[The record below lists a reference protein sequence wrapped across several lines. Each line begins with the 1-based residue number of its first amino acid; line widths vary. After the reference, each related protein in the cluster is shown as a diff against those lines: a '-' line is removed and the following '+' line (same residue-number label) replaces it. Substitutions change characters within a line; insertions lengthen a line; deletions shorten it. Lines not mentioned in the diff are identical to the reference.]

1 MNLFNFFSI
10 RAPLA
15 ILIFLS
21 ATAFARAGTVTVS
34 VAPSSI
40 DEGDDAIFTFTNTP
54 VDFSRS
60 TKVIYYTAGTA
71 LYGDNYTLSGT
82 PGVIII
88 PAGQASAD
96 VILHARADGH
106 FDRTEDAALIVGEK
120 NRYRVGTPKRAS
132 VTIYDVQ

>member
-1 MNLFNFFSI
+1 MNLFNFFSR

-15 ILIFLS
+15 ILIFLF

-40 DEGDDAIFTFTNTP
+40 DEGEDAIFTFTNTP

-71 LYGDNYTLSGT
+71 LDGDDYTLSGT

-88 PAGQASAD
+88 PAGQASAN
-96 VILHARADGH
+96 VVLHARADGH
-106 FDRTEDAALIVGEK
+106 FDQTEDAALIVGEK
-120 NRYRVGTPKRAS
+120 NRYRVGIPKRAS
-132 VTIYDVQ
+132 VTIYDVP